1 MIKVLKHTKGEK
13 TGMMK
18 KMFAFLLAAAMLMA
32 LCGCGTEVEA
42 YGETAVAVEETAQ
55 PAAEAAAPEQVA
67 TVATESAAPAEP
79 LDFDAAYAAY
89 APETVVFTVEGEEV
103 TWQEFFY
110 EIAYNAS
117 IIAAQ
122 EGAAF
127 TDWDEMCP
135 LYVDA
140 DGNMVFTY
148 GDVVLQY
155 AVNALLQYHIM
166 DKHMT
171 ELGIVLDE
179 DSIAMLED
187 VRQQIVDTNFS
198 GDEGAFLNYLESLYC
213 SDELWNWFNETDAKY
228 AQAFDDLYGEMGSNY
243 TDENVMAYAA
253 GDPDGAWTEYVQ
265 LKMICL
271 YAEEEAEAEETSEE
285 PASDEP
291 SEEAAELSDADL
303 AAQILAELS
312 AAEDRNARYA
322 ELYTQYNE
330 EIGLDPYPDG
340 WCVYQGDIAQEVY
353 SAALTMEPDEM
364 RVVSIEDGEV
374 VVWKVPVDPD
384 AGVTYD
390 SANNTVY
397 TLRYYAAWQEY
408 AETVNQWLETGTAT
422 AQWAEG
428 FENFSLNSVFA

>member
-1 MIKVLKHTKGEK
+1 MIKVSEHTKGEK
-13 TGMMK
+13 TVMMK
-18 KMFAFLLAAAMLMA
+18 KMVAFLLAAVMTA
-32 LCGCGTEVEA
+32 LCGCGMQVEA
-42 YGETAVAVEETAQ
+42 YGETAAAVETAAVDEAVAQ
-55 PAAEAAAPEQVA
+55 EATEAAEAA
-67 TVATESAAPAEP
+67 SAAPAEQ

-89 APETVVFTVEGEEV
+89 APETVVFTVDGESV

-117 IIAAQ
+117 AIAAQ

-127 TDWDEMCP
+127 TSWDDVCT

-140 DGNMVFTY
+140 EGNTVFTY

-155 AVNALLQYHIM
+155 AINSLIQYHIM

-171 ELGIVLDE
+171 DMGIVLDE
-179 DSIAMLED
+179 DSIAMLES
-187 VRQQIVDTNFS
+187 VRQQTIDASFG
-198 GDEGAFLNYLESLYC
+198 GDEAAFLAYLESLYC
-213 SDELWNWFNETDAKY
+213 SEELWNWFNETDAKY
-228 AQAFDDLYGEMGSNY
+228 AQAFDELYGEMGSEY
-243 TDENVMAYAA
+243 TDEAVMAYAA

-271 YAEEEAEAEETSEE
+271 YEEEETEAEEESQESASEASSGET
-285 PASDEP
+285 DLTT
-291 SEEAAELSDADL
+291 AELAE
-303 AAQILAELS
+303 QILAELA
-312 AAEDRNARYA
+312 AAEDKNTKYA
-322 ELYTQYNE
+322 ELYAQYNE

-340 WCVYQGDIAQEVY
+340 WCVYQGDIAEEVY

-364 RVVSIEDGEV
+364 RVVSIEGGEV
-374 VVWKVPVDPD
+374 VVWNVPVDPD

-390 SANNTVY
+390 SSTGTVY

-408 AETVNQWLETGTAT
+408 AETVNEWLETGTAT